1 VGYEIDERSFIP
13 SGGYPGKRA
22 MTALTKMK
30 LIAIPMIIATFVGL
44 KAFLDHY
51 LVLIPILCIV
61 GFILSFALL
70 VKWNV
75 ERLRGR

>member
-1 VGYEIDERSFIP
+1 
-13 SGGYPGKRA
+13 

-30 LIAIPMIIATFVGL
+30 LVVVPMILVTFIGL
-44 KAFLDHY
+44 KTFLDNRMV
-51 LVLIPILCIV
+51 LVPVLCIV
-61 GFILSFALL
+61 GLILSFALL

>member
-1 VGYEIDERSFIP
+1 MKDGFRQRHDS
-13 SGGYPGKRA
+13 GKRA

-30 LIAIPMIIATFVGL
+30 LMAIPMFIETFIGL
-44 KAFLDHY
+44 KTFLDNH
-51 LVLIPILCIV
+51 LVLIPALCIV